1 MLKFGFVL
9 FERFIITDWAK
20 SEANIQRR
28 KILEVIERIDV
39 LVVVVNRGVYEGGE
53 GGGGRP
59 PPTAQIGGGGE
70 LGFRPPIFRREAPK
84 QPFLGRRRRLMTPY
98 EDLKTPYEAL
108 KKDLA
113 PIGML

>member
-28 KILEVIERIDV
+28 KTSRGYRAYRRTSCSSQQGRIC
-39 LVVVVNRGVYEGGE
+39 GGE
-53 GGGGRP
+53 GAVP
-59 PPTAQIGGGGE
+59 PPPAQIGGGGGE

>member
-1 MLKFGFVL
+1 M
-9 FERFIITDWAK
+9 
-20 SEANIQRR
+20 
-28 KILEVIERIDV
+28 
-39 LVVVVNRGVYEGGE
+39 
-53 GGGGRP
+53 GRSP
-59 PPTAQIGGGGE
+59 PPLQPKLGGGGE